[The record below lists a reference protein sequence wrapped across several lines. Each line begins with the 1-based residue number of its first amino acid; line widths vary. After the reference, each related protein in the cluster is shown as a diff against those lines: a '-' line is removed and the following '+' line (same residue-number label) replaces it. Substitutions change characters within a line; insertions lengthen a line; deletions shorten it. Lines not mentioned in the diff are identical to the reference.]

1 MNINYTGHHMKITDD
16 IRNYAAS
23 KLERLN
29 HHFDKIINVDVI
41 FEIEKGNAT
50 PTQVAKATI
59 SAPHIRIHADAKSAD
74 LYAAIDGLVDKLDQ
88 QIRKHKGKM
97 NNHHK
102 D

>member
-1 MNINYTGHHMKITDD
+1 MNINYTGHHMKITDE

-23 KLERLN
+23 KLERLER
-29 HHFDKIINVDVI
+29 HFDKIINVDVT
-41 FEIEKGNAT
+41 FEIEKDNAT
-50 PTQVAKATI
+50 APQVAKATI
-59 SAPHIRIHADAKSAD
+59 LAPQMRIHADAKSGD

-102 D
+102 H